1 MRRKILTFIIVL
13 IILIIG
19 VEVLVKSSYVMKS
32 VSFSLKLWQENIFP
46 SLFPFFVVSNLLIN
60 CGFASF
66 LGEMLRPFMYKVFR
80 IKGEASFVLV
90 MSMLSGFPSSAKY
103 TRELYDKGLI
113 NEYEASKLLT
123 FTHFSNPLFILGTIS
138 IMFLNNTEVG
148 ILILICHYVG
158 NVIIGLLFRNYYI
171 SKKDT
176 TKVSFKNSFNIMHA
190 KRLESGKSMG
200 LMISSALMNAI
211 NTLLLVLGVVTM
223 FLIIT
228 TIIDQNITLD
238 LYNQSILNG
247 TLEMTQGLKYV
258 SLLSI
263 PLKNKA
269 LLSTMFLSFGGLSVH
284 MQTIGLISDTK
295 IKYLPFLI
303 ARILHASISSLL
315 IFFLFDY
322 WFM

>member
-1 MRRKILTFIIVL
+1 MKKKIMSALIVL
-13 IILIIG
+13 IILLMAI
-19 VEVLVKSSYVMKS
+19 EVLLKSRYIIEA

-46 SLFPFFVVSNLLIN
+46 SLFPFFVVSYLLIN

-66 LGEMLRPFMYKVFR
+66 LGELLRPFMYHLFR
-80 IKGEASFVLV
+80 IKGEASFVLA
-90 MSMLSGFPSSAKY
+90 MSLLSGFPSSAKY

-113 NEYEASKLLT
+113 NEHEASKLLT
-123 FTHFSNPLFILGTIS
+123 FTHFSNPLFIIATVS
-138 IMFLNNTEVG
+138 IMFLNNQDVG
-148 ILILICHYVG
+148 LLIMICHYIP
-158 NVIIGLLFRNYYI
+158 NIIIGLLFRNYYV

-176 TKVSFKNSFNIMHA
+176 SRVSLKYSFNLMHS
-190 KRLESGKSMG
+190 KRLEAGKSFG
-200 LMISSALMNAI
+200 LMISNALMNSI

-228 TIIDQNITLD
+228 TIINQNLSLT

-247 TLEMTQGLKYV
+247 ILEMTQGLKYV

-269 LLSTMFLSFGGLSVH
+269 VLSVMFISFGGLSVH

-295 IKYLPFLI
+295 IKYLPFFI
-303 ARILHASISSLL
+303 ARILHASISGLL
-315 IFFLFDY
+315 LYLSFDY